1 MSFINKPKVAHPSLP
16 TNALGM
22 TRRQYEGSMSTLC
35 AGCGHDSVTAAIIEA
50 CWGLDMRPEQL
61 VKLSGIGCSSKT
73 TAYFVS
79 GSHGFNSVHGRMPS
93 IASGANA
100 ANREL
105 TYIGVSGDG
114 DSLSIG
120 LGQLV
125 HAIRR
130 NVNMLYLIENNG
142 VYGLTKG
149 QFSASADIGTKAK
162 KGEIN
167 QSPPI
172 DPVLLALSLG
182 ATFVA
187 RGFSGDKAQLVPL
200 IQAGMRHRGFALIDV
215 LSPCVTF
222 NDHEGSTK
230 SYTFTREHYHAAIEA
245 DYVPPAEE
253 ISVDYP
259 EGEALPVQLHDGSRV
274 VLHKLGASYD
284 PTDRSA
290 AYGFI
295 EEKLKKN
302 EYVTGLIHINE
313 DVSHEFHNLNKT
325 SSVPLNRIPYEKLSP
340 GSAALEKLLG
350 RYR

>member
-1 MSFINKPKVAHPSLP
+1 
-16 TNALGM
+16 
-22 TRRQYEGSMSTLC
+22 
-35 AGCGHDSVTAAIIEA
+35 
-50 CWGLDMRPEQL
+50 
-61 VKLSGIGCSSKT
+61 
-73 TAYFVS
+73 
-79 GSHGFNSVHGRMPS
+79 
-93 IASGANA
+93 
-100 ANREL
+100 
-105 TYIGVSGDG
+105 
-114 DSLSIG
+114 
-120 LGQLV
+120 V

-162 KGEIN
+162 KGEVN

-245 DYVPPAEE
+245 DYVPPAQE

-274 VLHKLGASYD
+274 VLRKLGASYD

-295 EEKLKKN
+295 EQKLKQN
-302 EYVTGLIHINE
+302 EYVTGLIHIDE
-313 DVSHEFHNLNKT
+313 DVSHEFHT
-325 SSVPLNRIPYEKLSP
+325 SIKRARSP
-340 GSAALEKLLG
+340 
-350 RYR
+350 